1 MCIRDRFLSQA
12 ISVAFYVIAFA
23 EAFMPFSEFLIET
36 YPFLVDY
43 SVYLL
48 DKRLIGIIMMF
59 LLSIIM
65 LTKGA
70 NIGMNLLYYVVAIL
84 FASLI
89 MFFMGKPIEG
99 HNLADVD
106 LISSVSNPDS
116 FFYVFTIIFPA
127 FTGIADI
134 EIERTYKLNNI
145 FLKIYVAKPGLIITE
160 SGSGLIDLTKKLKA
174 LLPRVNKI
182 SIDVFEIMEPDTHA
196 ILLAQ
201 FIANQLVRRVAFKR
215 AVRKAIERAQA
226 NDEIQGIKVQ
236 VGGRLNGAEIA
247 RTEWVKEGRMPLQ
260 TLRAKIDYA
269 TASAKTIYGILG
281 VKVWLFKGE
290 AMS

>member
-1 MCIRDRFLSQA
+1 MGQKVHPLGFRLNTTQKHKSIWSAQLNQ
-12 ISVAFYVIAFA
+12 
-23 EAFMPFSEFLIET
+23 
-36 YPFLVDY
+36 Y
-43 SVYLL
+43 S
-48 DKRLIGIIMMF
+48 
-59 LLSIIM
+59 
-65 LTKGA
+65 
-70 NIGMNLLYYVVAIL
+70 
-84 FASLI
+84 ASLEQDEI
-89 MFFMGKPIEG
+89 IRNYIKT
-99 HNLADVD
+99 NY
-106 LISSVSNPDS
+106 DS
-116 FFYVFTIIFPA
+116 A
-127 FTGIADI
+127 GIADI

>member
-1 MCIRDRFLSQA
+1 VGQKVHPLGFRLNTTQKHKSIWFAQLNQYSALLEQDEIIRHYITPNNDSA
-12 ISVAFYVIAFA
+12 VIAA
-23 EAFMPFSEFLIET
+23 IE
-36 YPFLVDY
+36 
-43 SVYLL
+43 L
-48 DKRLIGIIMMF
+48 DRTWRLTH
-59 LLSIIM
+59 LSSQM
-65 LTKGA
+65 
-70 NIGMNLLYYVVAIL
+70 
-84 FASLI
+84 
-89 MFFMGKPIEG
+89 
-99 HNLADVD
+99 
-106 LISSVSNPDS
+106 
-116 FFYVFTIIFPA
+116 
-127 FTGIADI
+127 
-134 EIERTYKLNNI
+134 
-145 FLKIYVAKPGLIITE
+145 YVAKQVLIITE

>member
-1 MCIRDRFLSQA
+1 MGQKVHPLGFRLNTTQKHKSIWFAQLNQYSALLEQDEIIRNY
-12 ISVAFYVIAFA
+12 IKTNY
-23 EAFMPFSEFLIET
+23 
-36 YPFLVDY
+36 
-43 SVYLL
+43 
-48 DKRLIGIIMMF
+48 
-59 LLSIIM
+59 
-65 LTKGA
+65 
-70 NIGMNLLYYVVAIL
+70 
-84 FASLI
+84 
-89 MFFMGKPIEG
+89 
-99 HNLADVD
+99 
-106 LISSVSNPDS
+106 DS
-116 FFYVFTIIFPA
+116 A
-127 FTGIADI
+127 GIADI

-196 ILLAQ
+196 ILLAK

>member
-1 MCIRDRFLSQA
+1 MGQKVHPLGFRLNTTQKHKSIWFAQLNQYSALLEQDEIIRNY
-12 ISVAFYVIAFA
+12 IKTNY
-23 EAFMPFSEFLIET
+23 
-36 YPFLVDY
+36 
-43 SVYLL
+43 
-48 DKRLIGIIMMF
+48 
-59 LLSIIM
+59 
-65 LTKGA
+65 
-70 NIGMNLLYYVVAIL
+70 
-84 FASLI
+84 
-89 MFFMGKPIEG
+89 
-99 HNLADVD
+99 
-106 LISSVSNPDS
+106 DS
-116 FFYVFTIIFPA
+116 A
-127 FTGIADI
+127 GIADI

-145 FLKIYVAKPGLIITE
+145 FLKIYVAKQGLIITE

>member
-1 MCIRDRFLSQA
+1 
-12 ISVAFYVIAFA
+12 
-23 EAFMPFSEFLIET
+23 
-36 YPFLVDY
+36 
-43 SVYLL
+43 
-48 DKRLIGIIMMF
+48 
-59 LLSIIM
+59 
-65 LTKGA
+65 
-70 NIGMNLLYYVVAIL
+70 
-84 FASLI
+84 
-89 MFFMGKPIEG
+89 
-99 HNLADVD
+99 
-106 LISSVSNPDS
+106 
-116 FFYVFTIIFPA
+116 
-127 FTGIADI
+127 
-134 EIERTYKLNNI
+134 
-145 FLKIYVAKPGLIITE
+145 
-160 SGSGLIDLTKKLKA
+160 
-174 LLPRVNKI
+174 
-182 SIDVFEIMEPDTHA
+182 MEPDTHA

>member
-1 MCIRDRFLSQA
+1 VGQKVHPLGFRLNTTQKHKSVWFAQLNQYSSLLEQDEIIRRY
-12 ISVAFYVIAFA
+12 ITN
-23 EAFMPFSEFLIET
+23 T
-36 YPFLVDY
+36 Y
-43 SVYLL
+43 
-48 DKRLIGIIMMF
+48 
-59 LLSIIM
+59 
-65 LTKGA
+65 
-70 NIGMNLLYYVVAIL
+70 
-84 FASLI
+84 
-89 MFFMGKPIEG
+89 
-99 HNLADVD
+99 
-106 LISSVSNPDS
+106 DS
-116 FFYVFTIIFPA
+116 A
-127 FTGIADI
+127 GIADI

-145 FLKIYVAKPGLIITE
+145 FLKIYVAKPGVIITE

-182 SIDVFEIMEPDTHA
+182 SIDVFEVAEPDTHA

-226 NDEIQGIKVQ
+226 HEEIQGIKVQ

-247 RTEWVKEGRMPLQ
+247 RSEWVKEGRMPLQ
-260 TLRAKIDYA
+260 TLRADIDYA